1 MSPAVSIIFLVCAA
15 VAMGKESTLISF
27 IKTQPGKVSYL
38 KWIRT

>member
-1 MSPAVSIIFLVCAA
+1 MCPAVSIIFLVCAA
-15 VAMGKESTLISF
+15 VTMGKETLISF